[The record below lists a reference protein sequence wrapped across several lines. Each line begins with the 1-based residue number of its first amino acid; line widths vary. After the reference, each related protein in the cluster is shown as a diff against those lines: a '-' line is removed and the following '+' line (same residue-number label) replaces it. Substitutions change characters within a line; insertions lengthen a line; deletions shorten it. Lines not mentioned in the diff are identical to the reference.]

1 MSMNT
6 TREVMRYT
14 CPKCGETVAVKPP
27 SGTCRLCG
35 AALIAQP
42 EVIEAEE
49 RGEHEGLLP
58 PKRRR

>member
-1 MSMNT
+1 
-6 TREVMRYT
+6 MRYI

-35 AALIAQP
+35 AALVAEP
-42 EVIEAEE
+42 EAAEAEE
-49 RGEHEGLLP
+49 RGEHEGLAP